1 MINSIVFL
9 NKNDQVQMCDNE
21 SYKYN
26 WISTINSAEVKYND
40 KSIGY
45 IVVTNNDIDKID
57 MSLMSLVVSF
67 IVGLVF
73 FITLISILKFY
84 DSSNLTFSV
93 ND

>member
-45 IVVTNNDIDKID
+45 IAELDINIKDNIDKKSNI
-57 MSLMSLVVSF
+57 LF
-67 IVGLVF
+67 IELNLDDLNN
-73 FITLISILKFY
+73 IIENKKKFKE
-84 DSSNLTFSV
+84 L
-93 ND
+93 